1 MVMVS
6 SLVAFGSSVTLIV
19 RIVSQPPVVLNTV
32 SIIDPGAVKICPSK
46 VYGKPLAQTSRET
59 VVVNNGSSATVMV
72 LMVSQP
78 PVVLNTVSIIDPAAL
93 NTCPSKV
100 YGKALAQTSRETV
113 VVNNGSSTTE
123 MVLMVSQP
131 PVVEATVSVMLPAA
145 LKTCPSKVYGKPLAQ
160 TSRETV
166 VVNNGSS
173 ATVMVLM
180 VSQPPVVE
188 ATVSVMLPAALNT
201 CPSKVYGKALAQT
214 SRETVVV
221 SNGSSATVMVLMVSQ
236 PPIVLN
242 TVSIID
248 PAALKICPSK
258 VYGKPLA
265 QTSRE
270 TVVVNNGSSA
280 TVMVLMVSQPPVVLN
295 TVSIIL
301 PAALKI

>member
-6 SLVAFGSSVTLIV
+6 SLVAF
-19 RIVSQPPVVLNTV
+19 
-32 SIIDPGAVKICPSK
+32 
-46 VYGKPLAQTSRET
+46 
-59 VVVNNGSSATVMV
+59 GSSATVMV

-78 PVVLNTVSIIDPAAL
+78 PVVLNTVSIIDP
-93 NTCPSKV
+93 
-100 YGKALAQTSRETV
+100 G
-113 VVNNGSSTTE
+113 
-123 MVLMVSQP
+123 
-131 PVVEATVSVMLPAA
+131 A
-145 LKTCPSKVYGKPLAQ
+145 LKI
-160 TSRETV
+160 
-166 VVNNGSS
+166 
-173 ATVMVLM
+173 
-180 VSQPPVVE
+180 
-188 ATVSVMLPAALNT
+188 

-236 PPIVLN
+236 PPVVLN

-295 TVSIIL
+295 TVSII
-301 PAALKI
+301 

>member
-32 SIIDPGAVKICPSK
+32 SVMLPAALKICPSK

-93 NTCPSKV
+93 KICPSKV
-100 YGKALAQTSRETV
+100 YGKALAQTSRLTV
-113 VVNNGSSTTE
+113 VVSNGSSATV
-123 MVLMVSQP
+123 MVLIVSQA
-131 PVVEATVSVMLPAA
+131 PVVEATVSVIVPAT
-145 LKTCPSKVYGKPLAQ
+145 LNTCPSKVYGKPLAH

-166 VVNNGSS
+166 VVNSGSS

-180 VSQPPVVE
+180 VSQPPV
-188 ATVSVMLPAALNT
+188 
-201 CPSKVYGKALAQT
+201 
-214 SRETVVV
+214 
-221 SNGSSATVMVLMVSQ
+221 
-236 PPIVLN
+236 VLN

-265 QTSRE
+265 QTSRL
-270 TVVVNNGSSA
+270 TTLVSSGSWF
-280 TVMVLMVSQPPVVLN
+280 TVMVLTVSQPAPAM
-295 TVSIIL
+295 VSVSV
-301 PAALKI
+301 PAAVKICPSKVYGK

>member
-1 MVMVS
+1 MVLM
-6 SLVAFGSSVTLIV
+6 
-19 RIVSQPPVVLNTV
+19 VSQPPVVEATV
-32 SIIDPGAVKICPSK
+32 SVMLPAALKICPPK

-100 YGKALAQTSRETV
+100 YGKPLAQTSRETV
-113 VVNNGSSTTE
+113 VVNNGSSATV

-131 PVVEATVSVMLPAA
+131 PVVEATVSVMLPAV
-145 LKTCPSKVYGKPLAQ
+145 LKICPSKVYGKPLAQ

-188 ATVSVMLPAALNT
+188 ATVSVMLPAALKI

-214 SRETVVV
+214 SR
-221 SNGSSATVMVLMVSQ
+221 L
-236 PPIVLN
+236 
-242 TVSIID
+242 
-248 PAALKICPSK
+248 
-258 VYGKPLA
+258 
-265 QTSRE
+265 
-270 TVVVNNGSSA
+270 TVVVNNGLTI
-280 TVMVLMVSQPPVVLN
+280 TVVVH
-295 TVSIIL
+295 
-301 PAALKI
+301 